1 MNTSDRDNTT
11 PHKAAHYDVDVRK
24 TVPFYDQFYSQTID
38 LVKSARPNAKV
49 WLDTGCGTGWL
60 VGEAFKHFPN
70 TLFILADPSQS
81 MLDEAKTKLTS
92 LPPSQVRFLAPA
104 GTENIALDDNTR
116 PDVITTIQAH
126 HYLDATIKRIATQKC
141 YDMLADGGIYIT
153 FENIHPYTEQGVKIG
168 FDTWKRYQLAQG
180 RDEKTV
186 DDHIKRF
193 DKAYFPISVTTHIE
207 LLRECGF
214 GAAELLWYSH
224 MQAGFYAIKL

>member
-126 HYLDATIKRIATQKC
+126 HYLDATISISPHKNATTCSRMAAYISRLKTYTRIRSRESRSVSIHGSAT
-141 YDMLADGGIYIT
+141 
-153 FENIHPYTEQGVKIG
+153 N
-168 FDTWKRYQLAQG
+168 
-180 RDEKTV
+180 
-186 DDHIKRF
+186 
-193 DKAYFPISVTTHIE
+193 
-207 LLRECGF
+207 
-214 GAAELLWYSH
+214 
-224 MQAGFYAIKL
+224 